1 VRPQPHE
8 QVRSLGCGAQCRG
21 GPYRMVWSV
30 DGSEAGAM
38 AEQSQHVILYVVVP
52 VASIGAGMVFLA
64 LLAAFA
70 GLIFLV
76 PALIRRIQRRKLRLA
91 AGWITGLAAAAA
103 TPYLAQLLFF
113 TFLNAAMSA
122 DHVRLEA
129 AGGQS
134 VLVTQDPFDGDIV
147 DVYTRQDNVRYRWI
161 RSAPEL
167 AGWPRVKDQDCRLEA
182 DGDELQ
188 RACGAKVLSLR
199 PEEFERPVH

>member
-1 VRPQPHE
+1 
-8 QVRSLGCGAQCRG
+8 
-21 GPYRMVWSV
+21 M
-30 DGSEAGAM
+30 EAGAM

-52 VASIGAGMVFLA
+52 VASIGAGIVFLA
-64 LLAAFA
+64 LLAAVA

-103 TPYLAQLLFF
+103 TPYLALLLFF

-147 DVYTRQDNVRYRWI
+147 DVYKRQDNVRYRWI

-167 AGWPRVKDQDCRLEA
+167 AGWPRGKDQANEESFHYTNA
-182 DGDELQ
+182 ALQ
-188 RACGAKVLSLR
+188 AAKFNQGLDL
-199 PEEFERPVH
+199 

>member
-1 VRPQPHE
+1 MSRREAWGAALVAAAA
-8 QVRSLGCGAQCRG
+8 LIGWCGTSMESA
-21 GPYRMVWSV
+21 
-30 DGSEAGAM
+30 AT

-52 VASIGAGMVFLA
+52 VANIGAGLVFLA
-64 LLAAFA
+64 LLTAVA

-76 PALIRRIQRRKLRLA
+76 PALFRRIQLRKLRLA

-103 TPYLAQLLFF
+103 TPYLALLLFF

-122 DHVRLEA
+122 DHMRLEA
-129 AGGQS
+129 TGGQS

-147 DVYTRQDNVRYRWI
+147 DIYTRQDNVRYRWI

-188 RACGAKVLSLR
+188 LACGAKVLSLR
-199 PEEFERPVH
+199 PEEFE